1 MKEEWLSGLKRR
13 SAKSLYRFPYIVGSN
28 PTSSDLMS
36 KIIMFF
42 YVKISSKDNQ
52 VLKKFF
58 RFLAKLA
65 STPTLLKY
73 FSKQNKRK
81 FITVLKSPHVNK
93 TAQEQFEFRYYSA
106 EFLIDSFK
114 PLTFFLFL
122 KRVSNL
128 SFPGIKLEVKSL
140 LNSEKKSQS
149 VLKVVNPDN
158 IMLNNIS
165 LKLDNN
171 TVVAQKK
178 YIQLFDSYGELYLK
192 DLFNKE

>member
-1 MKEEWLSGLKRR
+1 M
-13 SAKSLYRFPYIVGSN
+13 GSN
-28 PTSSDLMS
+28 PTSSDLTS

-42 YVKISSKDNQ
+42 YIKISSKNNQ
-52 VLKKFF
+52 ALKNFF

-65 STPTLLKY
+65 SSPTLLKY

-81 FITVLKSPHVNK
+81 FVTVLKSPHVNK

-122 KRVSNL
+122 KRVSSL

-140 LNSEKKSQS
+140 LNPEKKSQS

-158 IMLNNIS
+158 ITLNNVL

-178 YIQLFDSYGELYLK
+178 YIKLFDSYGELYLK
-192 DLFNKE
+192 DLFNKKQL